1 MTTSPY
7 SLDLRERVISHIREG
22 NNQKA
27 TSDIF
32 KVSKSTV
39 SRWWI
44 RYISEGE
51 LAAKKR
57 PGRKGKI
64 NKEQLIMYVESNPD
78 KTLADIS
85 AVFEVS
91 IWSIHFWLKKLGFS
105 YKKKLHLQ
113 GSGSC
118 KEGAIFSGQSNHCP
132 WKSCIYR
139 WKFNRYEH

>member
-1 MTTSPY
+1 MCYNKRKIKGKMKTSPY

-44 RYISEGE
+44 RYITEGE
-51 LAAKKR
+51 LAEKKR

-91 IWSIHFWLKKLGFS
+91 I
-105 YKKKLHLQ
+105 
-113 GSGSC
+113 
-118 KEGAIFSGQSNHCP
+118 
-132 WKSCIYR
+132 
-139 WKFNRYEH
+139 